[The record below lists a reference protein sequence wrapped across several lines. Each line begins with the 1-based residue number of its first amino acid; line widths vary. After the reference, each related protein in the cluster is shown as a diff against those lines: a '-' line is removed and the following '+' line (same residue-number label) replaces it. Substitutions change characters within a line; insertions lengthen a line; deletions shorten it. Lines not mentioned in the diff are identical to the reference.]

1 MLMKIFGLFTLVNS
15 VFASEVQEPL
25 GRPVMVGGQRDENNC
40 LAGAGYNWCEASQSC
55 VRHWVT
61 PCADNYDDCSDCH
74 KKQRN
79 GENIACPS
87 NCVNER
93 DTSECSNADY
103 IWCPTMNKC
112 IDPKKEYCHRQS
124 MPVIM
129 EPDVTPIPLFTSD
142 DDRQAPHLLLTST
155 GHGGIDTPPLIP
167 PPPPNTCP
175 IPYEDCDGEFV
186 CPKVTE
192 ITRCSEGGIDGYT
205 TYQLSL
211 IIKNPNVLN
220 MYAIFGSLEERNSAM
235 SIPPAYQTSGIF
247 GSNIGGVPQDIIDI
261 HPDSRFDSWLTIGL
275 TDGDPHDQL
284 ANIGVPFELWNEG
297 TPLVVD
303 DGAVFIMDPNEIITA
318 GDEYVVAQLTLPSSA
333 RERVVINVQG
343 QTICVDCGDRRQTA
357 AQTRWTQYNVNFELK
372 PPEPT
377 DPNTIPADCKLWY
390 DGCNTCAVL
399 NGVLRRCTHTMCIR
413 EDNPHCL
420 DFDGEGH

>member
-1 MLMKIFGLFTLVNS
+1 MLMKIFGLFTFLNS
-15 VFASEVQEPL
+15 AFSSEVQEPL
-25 GRPVMVGGQRDENNC
+25 RPVMVGGQRDENNC
-40 LAGAGYNWCEASQSC
+40 LTGAGYNWCVASQSC

-79 GENIACPS
+79 GLNIACPS

-93 DTSECSNADY
+93 DTSDCSNANY

-129 EPDVTPIPLFTSD
+129 ESDVTPIPLFTSD
-142 DDRQAPHLLLTST
+142 DGRQVPNMLLTST
-155 GHGGIDTPPLIP
+155 GHEGVRGIDAPPLMP

-192 ITRCSEGGIDGYT
+192 ITRCSEGGIDGFT

-247 GSNIGGVPQDIIDI
+247 GSNIGGVSQDIIDI
-261 HPDSRFDSWLTIGL
+261 NPDSRFDSWITIGL
-275 TDGDPHDQL
+275 TDGDPYDQL
-284 ANIGVPFELWNEG
+284 ANIGVPFDLWNEE
-297 TPLVVD
+297 TSLIVD

-318 GDEYVVAQLTLPSSA
+318 GDEYVVAQLTIPSWA
-333 RERVVINVQG
+333 RYSEGVVINVQG
-343 QTICVDCGDRRQTA
+343 ETTCVDCEDN
-357 AQTRWTQYNVNFELK
+357 RWTQYNVNFELK
-372 PPEPT
+372 PPEPV

-399 NGVLRRCTHTMCIR
+399 NGVLGRCTRTMCFR

-420 DFDGEGH
+420 DFEGGGH